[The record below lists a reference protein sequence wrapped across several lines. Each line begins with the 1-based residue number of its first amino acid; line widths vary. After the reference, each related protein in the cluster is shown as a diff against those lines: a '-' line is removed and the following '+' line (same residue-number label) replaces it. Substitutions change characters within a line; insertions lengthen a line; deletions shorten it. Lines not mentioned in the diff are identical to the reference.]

1 MTKDELQMI
10 IGQNLRRI
18 RTEHKLTIEQVSER
32 VGISTTFYS
41 NLESGNK
48 MMSVETLRKITD
60 ALNVSADAL
69 LYEDNADTR
78 LRSIDML
85 LRDQSAE
92 NISFIEKLVRL
103 CVNDLPQENKS
114 EEGVTNQNECRTE

>member
-1 MTKDELQMI
+1 MTKDELQMV
-10 IGQNLRRI
+10 IGHNLRRI

-60 ALNVSADAL
+60 TFSISADAL
-69 LYEDNADTR
+69 LYKDDADMR

-92 NISFIEKLVRL
+92 NIAFIEKLVRL
-103 CVNDLPQENKS
+103 CVNDLPQEKKS
-114 EEGVTNQNECRTE
+114 VEGVTDQNECRTE

>member
-1 MTKDELQMI
+1 MTKDELQMV
-10 IGQNLRRI
+10 IGHNLRRI
-18 RTEHKLTIEQVSER
+18 RNEHKLTIEQVSER

-60 ALNVSADAL
+60 ALSISADAL
-69 LYEDNADTR
+69 LYKDDADMR

-92 NISFIEKLVRL
+92 NIAFIEKLVRL
-103 CVNDLPQENKS
+103 CVNDLPQEKKLV
-114 EEGVTNQNECRTE
+114 EGVTDPNECRTE

>member
-1 MTKDELQMI
+1 MRKDELQLV

-18 RTEHKLTIEQVSER
+18 RLEQKLTIEQAAER

-48 MMSVETLRKITD
+48 MMSIETLRKVTD
-60 ALNVSADAL
+60 ALCISADAL
-69 LYEDNADTR
+69 LYKEDAGNR
-78 LRSIDML
+78 IRNIEML

-92 NISFIEKLVRL
+92 NIAFIEKLVRL
-103 CVNDLPQENKS
+103 CVNDLPQEKNRRK
-114 EEGVTNQNECRTE
+114 G